1 MTVTPNTDALSA
13 EMQGLKTL
21 FEEAGASPAEHAEL
35 KAAHD
40 EALAE
45 MNARLG
51 DNLDRIN
58 ENAESVDLIER
69 VDNDPKLVLLGK
81 VDFEAYLRQLRPMV
95 YPSVLDISTKAG
107 RDRIVAKAASVRSRK
122 AEFERTKLALT
133 SHWRD
138 QTAKVNAV
146 GKTIAEKMGALA
158 EEIRAPVTQWEEA
171 DKARQ
176 AEADRIIADLTFAAN
191 VAFGETSQHVQQ
203 RLDHIRGINLNP
215 EVLGVRLDMAEDLKA
230 DAVAKLTDAVT
241 GLKAQEAQA
250 AELAQLRAEQERQ
263 RIANE
268 QAEQERIAKEA
279 AEAAAKAE
287 QDRIERARVEA
298 AEQARRDAEAAA
310 ERERIERERAAQAEI
325 DAANAR
331 AAEAERA
338 AAAERQRLAD
348 LEAARKAAADAEA
361 QEQARREAD
370 IAHRE
375 KVIDTAAEALTA
387 LGLTKKLATSVVNA
401 IASGNVPNVQVV
413 F

>member
-1 MTVTPNTDALSA
+1 MNA
-13 EMQGLKTL
+13 
-21 FEEAGASPAEHAEL
+21 PAQIEPVA
-35 KAAHD
+35 D
-40 EALAE
+40 EAEQVCIVDQVDAE
-45 MNARLG
+45 
-51 DNLDRIN
+51 
-58 ENAESVDLIER
+58 
-69 VDNDPKLVLLGK
+69 PKLLLLGK
-81 VDFEAYLRQLRPMV
+81 VDLDAYLKSLRPMV
-95 YPSVLDISTKAG
+95 EPSELDLSTKAG

-146 GKTIAEKMGALA
+146 GKTIAEKMGELA
-158 EEIRAPVTQWEEA
+158 EEIRAPVTAWEEA

-176 AEADRIIADLTFAAN
+176 AEADRIIADLTAAPT
-191 VAFGETSQHVQQ
+191 VTFGMTSADVQE
-203 RLDHIRGINLNP
+203 RLDRIRGMNLNP
-215 EVLGVRLDMAEDLKA
+215 EILGVRLDMAEDLKA
-230 DAVAKLTDAVT
+230 EAVSALSKAFADL
-241 GLKAQEAQA
+241 LAQEAQA

-263 RIANE
+263 RIAAE

-279 AEAAAKAE
+279 AERAAKAE
-287 QDRIERARVEA
+287 AERIERAKAEA

-338 AAAERQRLAD
+338 AQAEVKRLAD

-375 KVIDTAAEALTA
+375 KVIDTAAEALTG
-387 LGLTKKLATSVVNA
+387 LGLTKKLATAVVNA
-401 IASGNVPNVQVV
+401 IASGNVPAVQVV